1 MKVYLTKMSIFKTKY
16 YINTSGDS
24 TGLKEI
30 MKDYVN
36 GQSLGNNLVQCT
48 VCSWP
53 AQDTQSS
60 TYNL

>member
-1 MKVYLTKMSIFKTKY
+1 MSIFKSKY

-30 MKDYVN
+30 MTDYVN
-36 GQSLGNNLVQCT
+36 SQSLGNSLVQCT
-48 VCSWP
+48 VYFRP

-60 TYNL
+60 TCHL